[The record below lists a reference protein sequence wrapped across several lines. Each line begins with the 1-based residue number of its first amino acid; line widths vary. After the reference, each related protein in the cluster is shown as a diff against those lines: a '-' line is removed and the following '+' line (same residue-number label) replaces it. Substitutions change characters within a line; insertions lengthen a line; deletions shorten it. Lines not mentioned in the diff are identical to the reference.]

1 MEVKPD
7 VEISSSL
14 AAGEKIL
21 TSAVLHCRR
30 GPAGGVCPK
39 GRLGRGVEGYS
50 QLQPDSPAGGGWPG
64 DCELPDV
71 RLL

>member
-1 MEVKPD
+1 MEGKPD

-14 AAGEKIL
+14 AAGEKNPDL
-21 TSAVLHCRR
+21 AVLHCRR
-30 GPAGGVCPK
+30 GPAGGVCPE
-39 GRLGRGVEGYS
+39 GGLGRGVEGYS
-50 QLQPDSPAGGGWPG
+50 QLQPDSPAGSRWAG